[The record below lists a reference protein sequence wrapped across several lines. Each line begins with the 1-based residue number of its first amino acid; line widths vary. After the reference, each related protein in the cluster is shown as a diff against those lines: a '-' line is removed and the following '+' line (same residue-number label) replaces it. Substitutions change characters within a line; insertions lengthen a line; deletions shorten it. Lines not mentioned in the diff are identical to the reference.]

1 MNNYWLKRYL
11 EIEGKLNWDRNRVEI
26 LESLIRET
34 SYFVVDLERLI
45 PNPSPFN
52 EGEVVAQCIK
62 GTYDQEKA
70 KSWVYMHLYGHAV
83 RQANT
88 IGILIEESCIQSGL
102 QLWRSL
108 FEAYVIC
115 EFLAIH
121 CSENPQIFRDYISHS
136 LLRSWI
142 RSKENYNNICKEK
155 GKESRYDES
164 EICSMKEIF
173 KCKFVSLGRDYS
185 WARSI
190 FEYIPDFRNILD
202 RVDSD
207 MEIFYHLSSKEIHP
221 TIGHRF
227 ALAGLSLPLPMI
239 PMMPIND
246 VFNLEEMYLDYL
258 TAKPLVQM
266 TSRIS
271 DFLILDESLM
281 KRLESLRKLG
291 KDVLNKLVNRC
302 QATVD

>member
-1 MNNYWLKRYL
+1 MDNYWLKRYIG
-11 EIEGKLNWDRNRVEI
+11 ERELNWDRNRIET

-34 SYFVVDLERLI
+34 TYFVLDVGSFI
-45 PNPSPFN
+45 PNPSLLD
-52 EGEVVAQCIK
+52 EGEVVDQCIK
-62 GTYDQEKA
+62 EIYDQEKA
-70 KSWVYMHLYGHAV
+70 KSWIYMHLYGHAV
-83 RQANT
+83 RQANA

-115 EFLAIH
+115 EFFAIH
-121 CSENPQIFRDYISHS
+121 CSESPQIFRDYISHS

-155 GKESRYDES
+155 GKEPCYDES
-164 EICSMKEIF
+164 EICYMKEIF
-173 KCKFVSLGRDYS
+173 KCKFGSLNKDYS

-190 FEYIPDFRNILD
+190 FEDIPNFINILD

-227 ALAGLSLPLPMI
+227 VLAGLRLPLPMI

-246 VFNLEEMYLDYL
+246 VFNMEEMFLDYL
-258 TAKPLVQM
+258 TAKPLVQI

-271 DFLILDESLM
+271 DFLILDDSLL
-281 KRLESLRKLG
+281 KRLESLTKLGDDVLRKLA
-291 KDVLNKLVNRC
+291 KEMPSDS
-302 QATVD
+302 

>member
-11 EIEGKLNWDRNRVEI
+11 EIEGKLNWDRNRVET

-34 SYFVVDLERLI
+34 AYFVVEVECFTS
-45 PNPSPFN
+45 NSSPSLFD
-52 EGEVVAQCIK
+52 EGEAVNQCIK

-70 KSWVYMHLYGHAV
+70 KSWVYIHLYRHAV
-83 RQANT
+83 RQANA
-88 IGILIEESCIQSGL
+88 IGILIEESCVQEGL

-121 CSENPQIFRDYISHS
+121 CSENSQIFQDYISHS

-142 RSKENYNNICKEK
+142 RSKEDYNNICKGK
-155 GKESRYDES
+155 GKESHYDES

-173 KCKFVSLGRDYS
+173 KCKFKSYEDYS
-185 WARSI
+185 WARSV
-190 FEYIPDFRNILD
+190 FEDIPNFLNILD

-207 MEIFYHLSSKEIHP
+207 MKIFYRLSSKEIHP

-227 ALAGLSLPLPMI
+227 ALAGVSLPLPIIPMI
-239 PMMPIND
+239 PPGD
-246 VFNLEEMYLDYL
+246 VFNLKETYLDYL
-258 TAKPLVQM
+258 TAKLLVQM

-281 KRLESLRKLG
+281 KRSESLRKLG
-291 KDVLNKLVNRC
+291 KDVLNKLANGESS
-302 QATVD
+302 DS